1 MPPTKAKKERWW
13 LPGLIALC
21 VLVLMTG
28 LPLAALV
35 YSASDVAPQDVF
47 TNSYFRR
54 VIWFSFYQALLSAGI
69 SVLLAIPVAQALSR
83 EQKFPARNFIINLY
97 SLSLV
102 IPTLV
107 AIFGIVA
114 VFGRTG
120 WFNSITATFGFDPF
134 SIYGLSGIL
143 IAHVF
148 FNLPLATR
156 VLLQSLDNIPSEQWR
171 LSTQLRMEGLAQFR
185 FIEWPSIKSQL
196 VGIFMLIF
204 TLCFTSFTIVMTL
217 GGGPRAT
224 TVEVAIYQA
233 LRFDFD
239 LNAAV
244 SLAIVQLIFCAA
256 LLLLSSVFKHEAPL
270 GFGHRQTNH
279 LLRPSVGYRWLNSMV
294 ILLATLFVVLP
305 LIGLV
310 IAAINPATSKVLLH
324 ANTIKAAANTLVIA
338 LVASGLSVSMGVAL
352 LLSTRHIRIRFGKY
366 KLGQWLQHAGNM
378 ILVMPPVVLGTGLF
392 LLLRNVADVFALALI
407 LTILINSL
415 MALPFVLRILDGPL
429 MQAAE
434 QHDRLIQSLNISGWN
449 RWRILDWPLI
459 RKPLGFAMAIA
470 ATLAAGDLSAIA
482 LFGSERALTLP
493 LLLFQRIGSYRLH
506 EAAVTAVVLLVV
518 CLFLFLAIQALTR
531 DIFNSGSRKKGPY
544 ANS

>member
-1 MPPTKAKKERWW
+1 MSGWTLLTKGHNTWW
-13 LPGLIALC
+13 LPGLLALII
-21 VLVLMTG
+21 LALMTG
-28 LPLAALV
+28 LPLMALV
-35 YSASDVAPQDVF
+35 TSATDVAPQDLF
-47 TNSYFRR
+47 SNNYFRR
-54 VIWFSFYQALLSAGI
+54 VIWFSFYQAVLSACL
-69 SVLLAIPVAQALSR
+69 SVGLAIPVAQALSR
-83 EQKFPARNFIINLY
+83 EQTFPGRKLLIDLY

-120 WFNSITATFGFDPF
+120 WINTIADLLGLSRF

-156 VLLQSLDNIPSEQWR
+156 VLLQSLDNIPNEQWR
-171 LSTQLRMEGLAQFR
+171 LATQLRMGGFAQCR
-185 FIEWPSIKSQL
+185 FIEWPAMRRQML
-196 VGIFMLIF
+196 GVFMLIF
-204 TLCFTSFTIVMTL
+204 TLCFTSFTIVLTL

-239 LNAAV
+239 LNIAV
-244 SLAIVQLIFCAA
+244 SLAIVQLVFCAA
-256 LLLLSSVFKHEAPL
+256 LLLLSGLFKHDAPL
-270 GFGHRQTNH
+270 GFGHRETNQLFRPVSDYRWLSGFIIGLASVFI
-279 LLRPSVGYRWLNSMV
+279 LLPLVGLIISALNPSVG
-294 ILLATLFVVLP
+294 
-305 LIGLV
+305 
-310 IAAINPATSKVLLH
+310 KVLMH
-324 ANTIKAAANTLVIA
+324 ANTIKASINTIIIA
-338 LVASGLSVSMGVAL
+338 LIASSISVAL
-352 LLSTRHIRIRFGKY
+352 GIGLLVSSRHMRIRLDQHR
-366 KLGQWLQHAGNM
+366 LGQWIQHTGNI

-392 LLLRNVADVFALALI
+392 LLLRNVADVFSIALALA
-407 LTILINSL
+407 ILINSL

-434 QHDRLIQSLNISGWN
+434 HHDRLIQSLGISGWS
-449 RWRILDWPLI
+449 RWRILDWPII

-493 LLLFQRIGSYRLH
+493 LLLFQRVGGYRMH
-506 EAAVTAVVLLVV
+506 EAAVTAVLLLAV
-518 CLFLFLAIQALTR
+518 CLLLFMLIQTIVAGKTNR
-531 DIFNSGSRKKGPY
+531 DDHVDT
-544 ANS
+544 